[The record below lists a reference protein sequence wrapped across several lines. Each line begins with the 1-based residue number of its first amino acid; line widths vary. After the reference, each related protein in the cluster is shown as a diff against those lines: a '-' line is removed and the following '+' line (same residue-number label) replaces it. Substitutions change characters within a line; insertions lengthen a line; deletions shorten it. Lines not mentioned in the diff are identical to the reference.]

1 MLNPD
6 LGAGDT
12 SAEGSDFP
20 PPDSVLFESIAG
32 ELRQS
37 TASPGWLDRVKSAGG
52 SASSITDYL
61 PYLESFLPDA
71 TRFWD
76 HPSEGELVSDLWT
89 QTDASGAH
97 IHLLAYALAV
107 EGKRLLLIRS
117 VDDLYHES
125 ERTQQHAHA
134 TVEQWKLAALRLRAL
149 EKLARSS
156 KSSEPSSSETEK
168 RDALTGISSRRR
180 FDELFELELRSANE
194 QDEPLSLLY
203 LDIDQFQV
211 INDQYGRP
219 AGDAYLRSIGQLI
232 EGVLSKPKHIAARV
246 GGEEFAALLPGT
258 DGTEAVR
265 LAHTLGGMIR
275 TLRVPDPISRGLLS
289 ATVSIGVFTR
299 PSRSEEKPAQMLA
312 AVESAVREAK
322 RNGRD
327 RIVIGDHPI

>member
-1 MLNPD
+1 MLNPNLD
-6 LGAGDT
+6 AGDT
-12 SAEGSDFP
+12 STVDSCFP
-20 PPDSVLFESIAG
+20 PPDSVVFESIGG

-37 TASPGWLDRVKSAGG
+37 TASPEWLDRVKSAGG

-76 HPSEGELVSDLWT
+76 HAGEGELVSDFWT
-89 QTDASGAH
+89 QTDASGDK
-97 IHLLAYALAV
+97 IHLLACALAG

-125 ERTQQHAHA
+125 ERAQQLAHA
-134 TVEQWKLAALRLRAL
+134 SVKQLKLAALRQRAL
-149 EKLARSS
+149 ENLAGSRQNSEPT
-156 KSSEPSSSETEK
+156 SSEADT

-180 FDELFELELRSANE
+180 FDELFEVELRSANE

-211 INDQYGRP
+211 INDRYGRP

-232 EGVLSKPKHIAARV
+232 EGVLSKPKDIAARM
-246 GGEEFAALLPGT
+246 GGEEFATLLPGT

-299 PSRSEEKPAQMLA
+299 PSKSDETPAQMLG
-312 AVESAVREAK
+312 AVEDAVREAK

-327 RIVIGDHPI
+327 RIVIADHPI